1 MPRLRNTKTGAVVST
16 SDETA
21 ARLGSE
27 WEQADKPTPK
37 APAKKAAPS
46 RKSASADDE

>member
-1 MPRLRNTKTGAVVST
+1 MPRLRNIKTGVVVST

-21 ARLGSE
+21 ARLGAE
-27 WEQADKPTPK
+27 WESADKPAPAKK

-46 RKSASADDE
+46 SKSESK